1 MPFENQEDQME
12 HVIGMITMVLAIAM
26 AVIALPKQIVKNHKD
41 NRVGIDWWLVALAL
55 GVYASRAVY
64 GLLIGS
70 YYIMIPDV
78 FGTIFSSILLY
89 QLLVKPR
96 IDLIEMVK
104 EKGWL

>member
-1 MPFENQEDQME
+1 MENI
-12 HVIGMITMVLAIAM
+12 IGTITMVLAIAM
-26 AVIALPKQIVKNHKD
+26 AVIALPKQIVKNHRD

-78 FGTIFSSILLY
+78 CGTVFSSILLY
-89 QLLVKPR
+89 QFLVKPR
-96 IDLIEMVK
+96 IGIIEMI
-104 EKGWL
+104 ERKGLL